1 MKPISAAQIRNAL
14 QVGFAGLIAAAIYE
28 FAGLDAKGIEGF
40 YIIYGV
46 ARSLLLTP
54 EVSFAAARDRIVGT
68 IFGGVIVA
76 LLILVLKSWLAVGI
90 GYILIQI
97 LGRKI
102 GLNQPTLMNA
112 SIMAVLLL
120 AVPGNT
126 NLGGLYVFERTIWH
140 LVGLFIG
147 MLIERLFW
155 FRSETQRLQDSEQ
168 LLVKQLQSCLLKA
181 EVVSSEDL
189 ILSYAKHCKIKSIAY
204 RDCKIDDLKFVSL
217 NEREELL
224 EIALR
229 HAVALG
235 RVPAQLRKFDQIECS
250 IALASLEKLL
260 TNV

>member
-1 MKPISAAQIRNAL
+1 
-14 QVGFAGLIAAAIYE
+14 
-28 FAGLDAKGIEGF
+28 
-40 YIIYGV
+40 
-46 ARSLLLTP
+46 
-54 EVSFAAARDRIVGT
+54 
-68 IFGGVIVA
+68 
-76 LLILVLKSWLAVGI
+76 
-90 GYILIQI
+90 
-97 LGRKI
+97 
-102 GLNQPTLMNA
+102 
-112 SIMAVLLL
+112 MAVLLL

-155 FRSETQRLQDSEQ
+155 FRSATQRLQDSEQ

-181 EVVSSEDL
+181 EAVSSDDL

-224 EIALR
+224 EIAFR

-235 RVPAQLRKFDQIECS
+235 RGLCHWGGRTASVPAAGWHAPATEHRQFSRRRIHGPAPADQTAARRNICRYRQGRRRP
-250 IALASLEKLL
+250 
-260 TNV
+260 